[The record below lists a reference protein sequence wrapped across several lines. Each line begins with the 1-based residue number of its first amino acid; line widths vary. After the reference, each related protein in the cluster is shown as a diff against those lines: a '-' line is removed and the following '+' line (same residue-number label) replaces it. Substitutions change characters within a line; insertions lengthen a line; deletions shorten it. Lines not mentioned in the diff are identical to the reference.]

1 MDSSEIDALSSVCRS
16 KSYDLG
22 DIIVE
27 EGDQGDEFYMI
38 EEGTVDV
45 FKASSGLK
53 SIKSMS
59 AGEFFGER
67 ALLSDEIRKA
77 TCIASSRVKCLVL
90 GRDEFNRLLGSV
102 QELLLEASKKRF
114 DLKEII
120 GIGKPQNIKIE

>member
-22 DIIVE
+22 DIIVK

-53 SIKSMS
+53 SVKSMS

-77 TCIASSRVKCLVL
+77 TCIASSGVKCWC
-90 GRDEFNRLLGSV
+90 
-102 QELLLEASKKRF
+102 
-114 DLKEII
+114 
-120 GIGKPQNIKIE
+120 